1 MILIRHYLSIKMTL
15 QNNSG
20 ITQLKVGFEDPKPDY
35 VIMTS
40 PDGLGDGGLS
50 LSSSSS
56 SSSSGDFISFWWSF
70 WWWGK
75 LIFMIMFLVILAFC
89 FIVWIG
95 PFLMDEEVIPIL
107 NWETKAFS
115 KPVLAAIIFSSV
127 AIFPSILIPSTPSMW
142 VAGMSFGYCLGFLL
156 VMCGVIIGVT
166 LPYFFG
172 SLFYHKIQWWLDRYP
187 KKASL
192 LRLAGEGD
200 WYDQFRAVT
209 LLRISPF
216 PYIVY
221 NYCAVATDVKYVP
234 YLFGTLVGM
243 VPEVSIA
250 IYTGIVIKTLA
261 VASKDQR
268 SLAPLQIVLTVCGFI
283 LTIITTIVV
292 TIFAKRRLSE
302 LQAVEEELLLQKH

>member
-1 MILIRHYLSIKMTL
+1 MAL
-15 QNNSG
+15 QNNAG

-50 LSSSSS
+50 LSPS
-56 SSSSGDFISFWWSF
+56 SSSSGDFISFWW
-70 WWWGK
+70 WGK
-75 LIFMIMFLVILAFC
+75 LIFMITFLVILAFC
-89 FIVWIG
+89 FVVWIG
-95 PFLMDEEVIPIL
+95 HFLMDKEVIPIL

-115 KPVLAAIIFSSV
+115 KPVLAVIIFSSV

-156 VMCGVIIGVT
+156 VMCGVTIGVT

-187 KKASL
+187 KKASI

-221 NYCAVATDVKYVP
+221 NYCAVATDVKFVP

-283 LTIITTIVV
+283 LTIITTIIV
-292 TIFAKRRLSE
+292 TIFAKKRLSE
-302 LQAVEEELLLQKH
+302 LQAVEEELLL